1 MMLEAPISCPFVA
14 FFIHKSASK
23 MAVDDGNAIF
33 TILLPGNNRTTNSL
47 SFSLFVKKV
56 VFAIAIVQASVDTK
70 SNPKVTSVGVSV

>member
-14 FFIHKSASK
+14 SFIHKSASK
-23 MAVDDGNAIF
+23 MAVDDGNSIF
-33 TILLPGNNRTTNSL
+33 TILLPGNNHTTNSL